1 MGEPA
6 LRTGGR
12 PRQIVVEDIVR
23 VGRALGMRRLSLHAV
38 AAELGVSTTALYR
51 HVDGRWGLERLVG
64 ESLLSDVRLHDDP
77 AHDTVKHLLSFGL
90 QLRDFILDHP
100 GFAGYLQ
107 TLFPRGAGGRRLLA
121 DEVTALGRR
130 GYAPEAAIVLGSA
143 VAGLAIGHAAAEE
156 LQADRADGID
166 AERRSAA
173 ARLSVDEFLG
183 PAHHA
188 LPAVNSSEYVRLLLT
203 GAIQGL
209 VEAAP
214 PGRPVED
221 VVAALHAAGEG
232 V

>member
-143 VAGLAIGHAAAEE
+143 VPASRSATP
-156 LQADRADGID
+156 R
-166 AERRSAA
+166 RRSC
-173 ARLSVDEFLG
+173 RPTVPTGSTRNGGRRPRGCRWTNFSG
-183 PAHHA
+183 PRTT
-188 LPAVNSSEYVRLLLT
+188 PCR
-203 GAIQGL
+203 
-209 VEAAP
+209 
-214 PGRPVED
+214 R
-221 VVAALHAAGEG
+221 
-232 V
+232 